1 MLSYVFAFVFG
12 FGLLVPPLASRYPKV
27 FESDWGEWLFF
38 LWHKPKFPKVDD
50 ARKMALLKQK
60 WKKMYS
66 FSLFWA
72 FILTALFVAIDC
84 YIDINS

>member
-12 FGLLVPPLASRYPKV
+12 LLVPPVASRYPKV
-27 FESDWGEWLFF
+27 FASDWGKWLFF
-38 LWHKPKFPKVDD
+38 LWHKPKFPKVND

-60 WKKMYS
+60 WKKMCF